1 MGAVSITAGSTTAA
15 GWSCSHAVRV
25 SLTCEHGGRP
35 PPVEVVCAPL
45 DGGKVG
51 SAYGVGGAACA
62 GGGALASGGNTNT
75 ISAQYSPNVTAATRA
90 AVAAKSNSQPKNR
103 RTNPC

>member
-25 SLTCEHGGRP
+25 SLTDEHGGRA

-51 SAYGVGGAACA
+51 SAYGVGGTACA

-75 ISAQYSPNVTAATRA
+75 TSAQYSPNVTAAKTSA
-90 AVAAKSNSQPKNR
+90 QSTKS
-103 RTNPC
+103 RTP